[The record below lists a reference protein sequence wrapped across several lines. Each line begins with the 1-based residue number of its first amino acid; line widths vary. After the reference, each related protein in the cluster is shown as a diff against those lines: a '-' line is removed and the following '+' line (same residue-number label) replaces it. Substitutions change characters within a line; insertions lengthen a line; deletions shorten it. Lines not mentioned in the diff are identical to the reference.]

1 MDIKQEEVTTLHD
14 ICVDK
19 EELIKSIREVA
30 VERPITIIMP
40 MLYREIKNRAINNI
54 VKGLN
59 KCDYVE
65 DILIPLSAENKEEF
79 EKVKRFFSKLETKHY
94 VIWCNGRKITKLLH
108 ELKEEGINVLKYKG
122 KGRDVWIALGIASL
136 RSYAIAL
143 HDADVQTY
151 NELIP
156 AKLLFPILEPELD
169 FKFSKGYYARVNL
182 QKNIIYGRVFR
193 LFLHP
198 LLKALVDEIGYEP
211 DFLNFLRAFR
221 YPLAGEFAMTKDV
234 AIDVDVPGDWGIEIG
249 ILAEIYRN
257 VARKRICQVDLG
269 FYEHK
274 HQELGNKESGLVRM
288 VRDIFKTLLRVLT
301 EEDRI
306 QISDSFLT
314 SLRVV
319 YQRVARD
326 CIRQYHADAVFNHL
340 KYDRHLE
347 ETIVERFSKHMLE
360 AGKEYL
366 KKPIGA
372 RIPDWLR
379 TVSAKRKIREELFNI
394 VVEENEK

>member
-136 RSYAIAL
+136 RSYAMAL

-379 TVSAKRKIREELFNI
+379 TISAKRKIREELFNI

>member
-1 MDIKQEEVTTLHD
+1 M
-14 ICVDK
+14 
-19 EELIKSIREVA
+19 
-30 VERPITIIMP
+30 
-40 MLYREIKNRAINNI
+40 
-54 VKGLN
+54 
-59 KCDYVE
+59 
-65 DILIPLSAENKEEF
+65 
-79 EKVKRFFSKLETKHY
+79 
-94 VIWCNGRKITKLLH
+94 
-108 ELKEEGINVLKYKG
+108 
-122 KGRDVWIALGIASL
+122 
-136 RSYAIAL
+136 
-143 HDADVQTY
+143 
-151 NELIP
+151 
-156 AKLLFPILEPELD
+156 
-169 FKFSKGYYARVNL
+169 
-182 QKNIIYGRVFR
+182 
-193 LFLHP
+193 
-198 LLKALVDEIGYEP
+198 DEIGYEP

>member
-1 MDIKQEEVTTLHD
+1 MDIKQEEVTTLHE
-14 ICVDK
+14 ICVDAG
-19 EELIKSIREVA
+19 ELKRSIREVA
-30 VERPITIIMP
+30 VERPIAIIMP
-40 MLYREIKNRAINNI
+40 MLYRELKNRVIGKI
-54 VKGLN
+54 VKELN

-65 DILIPLSAENKEEF
+65 EILIPLSAENKEEF
-79 EKVKRFFSKLETKHY
+79 EQVKRFFSKLQPKHY
-94 VIWCNGRKITKLLH
+94 IIWCNGRKIMKLLR
-108 ELKEEGINVLKYKG
+108 ELKEEGINVIKYEG

-136 RSYAIAL
+136 HSYAIAL

-151 NELIP
+151 SELIP

-169 FKFSKGYYARVNL
+169 FKFSKGYYARVNM

-221 YPLAGEFAMTKDV
+221 YPLSGEFALTRDV

-274 HQELGNKESGLVRM
+274 HQEIGGVEKGLIRM

-301 EEDRI
+301 EEDRV
-306 QISDSFLT
+306 QISETFLT

-326 CIRQYHADAVFNHL
+326 CIRQYHADAVFNCL
-340 KYDRHLE
+340 QYDRHLE
-347 ETIVERFSKHMLE
+347 ETIVERFSRHMLE

-366 KKPIGA
+366 QKPVGT

-379 TVSAKRKIREELFNI
+379 TMSAKRKIREELFEI
-394 VVEENEK
+394 VVEENEG

>member
-136 RSYAIAL
+136 RSYAMAL

-379 TVSAKRKIREELFNI
+379 TISAKRKIREELFNT

>member
-136 RSYAIAL
+136 RSYAMAL